1 MIANSR
7 PAHPAG
13 GLELQQWLQSV
24 PGQQL
29 VAAESARLAQMLPQL
44 FGYVAVQLGCWD
56 DAGVPVDA
64 LRTQRVFRLDVHPG
78 PVSPGRPAA
87 WVDAEALPLAPDSVD
102 VVLLLHTLEYV
113 QDPHRLL
120 REVDQALR
128 PDGCLV
134 IAGCNPYSLWGL
146 RRRLPRGQPRWAQRF
161 LPESRLNDWLKLL
174 AYDVLETRRHCYRPP
189 LNHPGAAARLAFLER
204 WGEQV
209 LLLPHGAYVLL
220 ARKRTSMLTPIRP
233 RWRLTPAFTPALARA
248 RGATAV
254 GRR

>member
-1 MIANSR
+1 MTTSIR
-7 PAHPAG
+7 PTRSPE

-24 PGQQL
+24 PGRQL
-29 VAAESARLAQMLPQL
+29 VAAESVRLAHMLPQL

-56 DAGVPVDA
+56 QAGVPVDV
-64 LRTQRVFRLDVHPG
+64 LRTQRVFRLDVRPG
-78 PVSPGRPAA
+78 PMSPGRAA
-87 WVDAEALPLAPDSVD
+87 ALVDPEALPLAPDSVD

-128 PDGCLV
+128 PDGRLV

-161 LPESRLNDWLKLL
+161 LSESRLNDWLKLL

-189 LNHPGAAARLAFLER
+189 LARPGAAARLAFLER
-204 WGEQV
+204 WGERV
-209 LLLPHGAYVLL
+209 PLLPHGAYVLL
-220 ARKRTSMLTPIRP
+220 ARKRTSLLTPIRP
-233 RWRLTPAFTPALARA
+233 SWRVAPAFSPALVRA